1 MRLRRVWC
9 HVDPAVTSLRLKLLS
24 LVMVC
29 ACSPNTGGPT
39 TAFAPETSTTSATT
53 SPQTTE
59 PENRISIDLVRGLP
73 IEIFGPE
80 EIGEYPVVVM
90 LHGGGWFGG
99 SAASMEPLAGH
110 LASHDIVVYNS
121 TYRTSAG
128 GYPESFDDVACDVRF
143 ALSTAPEYTTARGRL
158 TVVAH
163 SAGAHIGSVVSL
175 AGDLFGSDCPDAGKV
190 RVDRFVGLAGP
201 YDPTIYASV
210 LSGYFGTRLEEDRE
224 PWAAGSPYSYLGAH
238 PDLRML
244 LVHGDDDDLVP
255 SSSSKLFA
263 EAALDAGLDVTLETL
278 PGASHMD
285 VRSPSLVGDRIAE
298 FVTGP

>member
-1 MRLRRVWC
+1 M
-9 HVDPAVTSLRLKLLS
+9 ALLG
-24 LVMVC
+24 LIMIC
-29 ACSPNTGGPT
+29 ACSSMAGGPAT
-39 TAFAPETSTTSATT
+39 TVAPATSTSLDTT
-53 SPQTTE
+53 TPPTTE
-59 PENRISIDLVRGLP
+59 PENRIGIDLVRGLP

-110 LASHDIVVYNS
+110 LASHDIVVFNS

-143 ALSTAPEYTTARGRL
+143 ALATAPEYTTDRSPL

-175 AGDLFGSDCPDAGKV
+175 AGDLFGSDCPDADQI

-210 LSGYFGTRLEEDRE
+210 LAGYFGTRLEEDPE
-224 PWAAGSPYSYLGAH
+224 PWEAGSPYSYLAAN

-244 LVHGDDDDLVP
+244 LIHGEADDLVSV
-255 SSSSKLFA
+255 SSSELFA
-263 EAALDAGLDVTLETL
+263 EAASDAGLDVTLETL

-285 VRSPSLVGDRIAE
+285 VRSPGLVGDRIAD
-298 FVTGP
+298 FVTEP

>member
-1 MRLRRVWC
+1 M
-9 HVDPAVTSLRLKLLS
+9 
-24 LVMVC
+24 
-29 ACSPNTGGPT
+29 TGGST
-39 TAFAPETSTTSATT
+39 TAVAPETSTTSATT
-53 SPQTTE
+53 SPPTTE
-59 PENRISIDLVRGLP
+59 PKNRIGIDLVRGLP

-110 LASHDIVVYNS
+110 LASHGIVVFNS
-121 TYRTSAG
+121 TYRTTAG

-143 ALSTAPEYTTARGRL
+143 ALSTAPEYTTARGPL

-175 AGDLFGSDCPDAGKV
+175 AGDLFGSDCPDADQV

-210 LSGYFGTRLEEDRE
+210 LAGYFGTRLEEDRE
-224 PWAAGSPYSYLGAH
+224 PWEAGSPYSYLRAN

-244 LVHGDDDDLVP
+244 LIHGDDDDLVP
-255 SSSSKLFA
+255 ISSSELFA
-263 EAALDAGLDVTLETL
+263 EAASDAGLGVTLETL

-298 FVTGP
+298 FVTEP